1 MVGLC
6 RLRQVPLTEVTWTL
20 NVSPQVTLLME
31 QAVFVE
37 LHDLLVPPLSA
48 ITETKKWSESLMAS
62 QEIIMSLDEQ
72 LTSAL
77 TF

>member
-31 QAVFVE
+31 QAVFVV
-37 LHDLLVPPLSA
+37 LHDLLVPPLPA

>member
-37 LHDLLVPPLSA
+37 LHDLLVPLLSA